1 MLTRDDYIHKDMRKV
16 IILSNM
22 IKNSKYGVYE
32 TVNVIIVDKNTSVRS
47 HVQIS
52 FGKV

>member
-1 MLTRDDYIHKDMRKV
+1 MGLT
-16 IILSNM
+16 
-22 IKNSKYGVYE
+22 E
-32 TVNVIIVDKNTSVRS
+32 TFHVIIVDKNTSVCS